1 MDWNRFDDARALLQ
15 AEQTEAAISLLR
27 ELRRSCL
34 HPAVAPL
41 LAEALLAAGDAEAA
55 EQVLAEDCQIG
66 IADHWSWLA
75 RAVGAARRGRAD
87 RASEHRAQAYERLGW
102 PGCVARNY
110 RFEQDEVSQL
120 LPRWC
125 RVFALLLPS
134 GPLQVLSVQGAAGG
148 FALWA
153 LERLARRGGQ
163 LSTLGHFDR
172 VFAEN
177 LARCDRTALVPPPAA
192 LTSLVAA
199 TAEDAA
205 GDGAADGA
213 AAGAVAG
220 TADEVSG
227 SAAAASGQSGRSE
240 TAEPC
245 WDLIHLGPGCGPA
258 QGWQQRL
265 RPWLR
270 PEGVMLAHDPDCLTG
285 AERILPGV
293 LLARPAAANA
303 QPRSS

>member
-1 MDWNRFDDARALLQ
+1 MDWNRFDQARALLQ
-15 AEQTEAAISLLR
+15 AQQTQAAISLLR

-34 HPAVAPL
+34 HPAVAPR
-41 LAEALLAAGDAEAA
+41 LAEALMAAGDPEAA

-87 RASEHRAQAYERLGW
+87 QASRHRAQAYERLGW

-134 GPLQVLSVQGAAGG
+134 GPLQVLSVQGATGG

-163 LSTLGHFDR
+163 LSTLGYFDS

-177 LARCDRTALVPPPAA
+177 LPRCDQTALAPPPASLA
-192 LTSLVAA
+192 SLVAA
-199 TAEDAA
+199 AVGGSGIAA
-205 GDGAADGA
+205 
-213 AAGAVAG
+213 V
-220 TADEVSG
+220 
-227 SAAAASGQSGRSE
+227 ASGQSGR
-240 TAEPC
+240 AGAGEPL
-245 WDLIHLGPGCGPA
+245 WDVIHLGPGCGLTQA
-258 QGWQQRL
+258 WQQRL

-293 LLARPAAANA
+293 LVARPLAAQA

>member
-1 MDWNRFDDARALLQ
+1 MDWKRFDDARALLQ
-15 AEQTEAAISLLR
+15 ARRTQAAISLLR

-41 LAEALLAAGDAEAA
+41 LAEALIEAGDPEAA

-75 RAVGAARRGRAD
+75 RAVGAARRGHAD
-87 RASEHRAQAYERLGW
+87 QASRHRAQAYELLGW

-163 LSTLGHFDR
+163 LSTIGGFER
-172 VFAEN
+172 VFVEN
-177 LARCDRTALVPPPAA
+177 LARCDRTALAAPPAA
-192 LTSLVAA
+192 LTSLPALA
-199 TAEDAA
+199 SGELAPA
-205 GDGAADGA
+205 GEGEPSGAAPPEPEPA
-213 AAGAVAG
+213 AAG
-220 TADEVSG
+220 
-227 SAAAASGQSGRSE
+227 GRSG
-240 TAEPC
+240 AGEPL
-245 WDLIHLGPGCGPA
+245 WDVIHLGPGCGPA
-258 QGWQQRL
+258 QAWQQCL
-265 RPWLR
+265 RPRLR

-293 LLARPAAANA
+293 LVARPAAARA